1 MWHDGNESEA
11 WALYFLRN
19 RNMLKIIR
27 VNELDKAHFEMSA
40 FSTQKKYSS
49 TLVLADEC
57 PQLLHVPF
65 SAQVH
70 SKID

>member
-1 MWHDGNESEA
+1 
-11 WALYFLRN
+11 
-19 RNMLKIIR
+19 MLKIIR